1 MKEKKLNI
9 LSIDCD
15 WVRCLRT
22 QQDLISFVVPL
33 LFNNSD
39 IILSYDHH
47 KIYPY
52 FIHGYDEY
60 NLINIDHHHD
70 YAYLK
75 YQNLNE
81 GNWIYHLSNVFY
93 KKINYVWINN
103 PDSEHPIHNN
113 REKMIEKLKSYKF
126 DQNLNYISQQIF
138 DKIFICCS
146 PEPEYNTHIG
156 MTTYKIMER
165 IINDI
170 KKPKS

>member
-75 YQNLNE
+75 YKDLNE
-81 GNWIYHLSNVFY
+81 GNWLYHLSNVFY
-93 KKINYVWINN
+93 KKINYIWINN
-103 PDSEHPIHNN
+103 PDSDYPLQTNS
-113 REKMIEKLKSYKF
+113 EKMKEKLKSYKF
-126 DQNLNYISQQIF
+126 DQNLNYISQKIF

-146 PEPEYNTHIG
+146 PEAEYNTHIG
-156 MTTYKIMER
+156 ITTYKIMER
-165 IINDI
+165 IVNDN
-170 KKPKS
+170 KKSKP